1 MSVQHFDTLVVGGTV
16 VTDGWSGPADVGIV
30 GERVGALL
38 LRDQAASSV
47 TADRVIDATGK
58 YVMPGAVD
66 PHCHLAI
73 PLGEFMTLD
82 DFASASRAALVGG
95 TTTIVDFAI
104 PKTGQDPIEA
114 LDDKL
119 ALASE
124 SRCDYAFH
132 GCLQNDPQDL
142 DGVVSAFLRRG
153 VRTIKLFTTYR
164 DELMVGVDTIERVMR
179 ALMQVE
185 GLTYVH
191 AEENDAIEAAQ
202 REAELHG
209 DIGAGAMAGT
219 RPEQAESDAVAAVLA
234 AAERAGAPVYFV
246 HQSIPEAVRLVDE
259 ARFRGVRA
267 YSETCPHYLALDDGC
282 YDGENPELFVCCP
295 PIRSSGTRDELS
307 ALVERRFVHTIGSDH
322 CCYSTGQKSACAHD
336 VRRMPNGLPGVET
349 RLAVVWTRL
358 VASGRLTPEAFVEL
372 VCANPAR
379 LNGLYPRKGSL
390 APGSDADV
398 VVLDSGDE
406 RTVHAADLH
415 MDTDYTPYEGWELS
429 GWPEHVLLR
438 GRVVVSGGEMIDP
451 GRAGRLQES
460 GPITAW

>member
-1 MSVQHFDTLVVGGTV
+1 MSAQHFDTLVANGTV
-16 VTDGWSGPADVGIV
+16 VTDGWSGAADVGIV
-30 GERVGALL
+30 GERVAALL
-38 LRDQAASSV
+38 LRDEVAPSV

-82 DFASASRAALVGG
+82 DFASASRAALAGG

-104 PKTGQDPIEA
+104 PKSGQDPVEA
-114 LDDKL
+114 LDDKV

-124 SRCDYAFH
+124 ARCDYAFH
-132 GCLQNDPQDL
+132 GCLHNEPQDL
-142 DGVVSAFLRRG
+142 DGVITAFLQRG

-179 ALMQVE
+179 ALLRVE

-191 AEENDAIEAAQ
+191 AEENEAIEAAQ
-202 REAELHG
+202 REAEMQG
-209 DIGAGAMAGT
+209 AIGAAGMAGT
-219 RPEQAESDAVAAVLA
+219 RPEQAESDAVAAVLQ

-246 HQSIPEAVRLVDE
+246 HQSIPEAVRLVDQ

-267 YSETCPHYLALDDGC
+267 YSETCPHYLALDDSC
-282 YDGENPELFVCCP
+282 YDGETPELFVCCP
-295 PIRSSGTRDELS
+295 PIRSSRTRDELS
-307 ALVERRFVHTIGSDH
+307 ALVARRFVHSIGSDH

-358 VASGRLTPEAFVEL
+358 VASGRLSPEAFVEL
-372 VCANPAR
+372 VSANPAR

-398 VVLDSGDE
+398 VVLDPAGD
-406 RTVHAADLH
+406 RTVRSADLH
-415 MDTDYTPYEGWELS
+415 MDTDYTPFEGWQLS
-429 GWPEHVLLR
+429 GWPHHVLLR
-438 GRVVVSGGEMIDP
+438 GRVVVSAGEVIDP
-451 GRAGRLQES
+451 GKAGRLQES
-460 GPITAW
+460 GPIAAW